1 MSFAPIPPS
10 LRLFREVVLPRPRDL
25 ELACPACGSKIQLPE
40 VNGNTIATPL
50 TCEHC
55 GHRFRPR
62 FYCPDRKASAYHI
75 FETEALYVDNLD
87 GLYTFCPEHT
97 YTTYDLVESAIGNRR
112 TLARSQA
119 RWRELSNVL
128 LFRLALTL
136 APLRV
141 ALETLRR
148 ITWQRLFPGPR

>member
-1 MSFAPIPPS
+1 MTNK
-10 LRLFREVVLPRPRDL
+10 LVLPRQANSDVGFP
-25 ELACPACGSKIQLPE
+25 CPTCRNMIGLSRS
-40 VNGNTIATPL
+40 NGNTIAVPL
-50 TCEHC
+50 VCARC
-55 GHRFRPR
+55 GFRLRPR
-62 FYCPDRKASAYHI
+62 FYCPDRKAPAYHI

-112 TLARSQA
+112 TLARFQA

>member
-1 MSFAPIPPS
+1 MFTSNQVSRLKPHQKPALSTAARSAPLWGKRRG
-10 LRLFREVVLPRPRDL
+10 LRRAKF
-25 ELACPACGSKIQLPE
+25 
-40 VNGNTIATPL
+40 
-50 TCEHC
+50 

-62 FYCPDRKASAYHI
+62 FYCPDRQAPAYHI
-75 FETEALYVDNLD
+75 FETEALYVDNLN

-112 TLARSQA
+112 TLARFRA

-148 ITWQRLFPGPR
+148 ITWHRLFPGPR